1 MSGSGLVHRSWTNIR
16 CVRHEPGDDLDL
28 GSVGLSWRR
37 LEEFWMGG
45 LGILRLEASYIYTC
59 GVRAG
64 PSGWTLNNL
73 KASLC
78 VSVAILVQVI
88 GGTIGH
94 HCFP

>member
-1 MSGSGLVHRSWTNIR
+1 MI
-16 CVRHEPGDDLDL
+16 LDL

-73 KASLC
+73 KASWTHVWVVWERL
-78 VSVAILVQVI
+78 
-88 GGTIGH
+88 GGVLEAKMGH
-94 HCFP
+94 LQLPRSLLHRRRLSY